1 MPDRVGCDLRIA
13 RPVQHAKPSGS
24 AQINPYIRQSV
35 ERLDKRHSMYHA
47 YPQKTKSENR
57 SEAIGV
63 LLMGGTSLLS
73 LVLLALFRLY
83 F

>member
-1 MPDRVGCDLRIA
+1 
-13 RPVQHAKPSGS
+13 
-24 AQINPYIRQSV
+24 
-35 ERLDKRHSMYHA
+35 MYHA

-63 LLMGGTSLLS
+63 LLMGGTSLLG